1 MSKRTR
7 GDLQL
12 ILPKDGSPSVH
23 LPREDSSKVTIT
35 KTVDL
40 HIEDFLG
47 KLNEAVQ
54 NQRVDEDFV
63 TSPRFIIGD
72 QKVFFVC
79 WIDEEEDNSVNL
91 DVVSEDGSDYLI
103 RSMLV
108 TGNCGNL
115 TLEKRHGDEYRRK
128 FLSVELGSVEELK
141 EAMTNSGNHKLDL
154 QVAITVPGNND
165 DNGQWIISRYV
176 FRPINCLRETYEFHL
191 SPGRSRDSL
200 TSLW

>member
-1 MSKRTR
+1 M
-7 GDLQL
+7 

-23 LPREDSSKVTIT
+23 LSREDSSKVTIT
-35 KTVDL
+35 KTIDL

-72 QKVFFVC
+72 QKLFVGC
-79 WIDEEEDNSVNL
+79 WIDEDNIVDL
-91 DVVSEDGSDYLI
+91 RVVIDVRSNDEIFVHLI
-103 RSMLV
+103 SMLV

-115 TLEKRHGDEYRRK
+115 SLEKSDGDYDDWNELLY
-128 FLSVELGSVEELK
+128 VDLGSIEELK

-154 QVAITVPGNND
+154 QVTVTVLVPGNND
-165 DNGQWIISRYV
+165 DNGQWIIRRYV
-176 FRPINCLRETYEFHL
+176 LCRMLC
-191 SPGRSRDSL
+191 SL
-200 TSLW
+200 KNL